1 MRNTLRD
8 TTVVEKAARTM
19 DMTTETATKATALDD
34 KSNILAAA
42 RRITD
47 KGKILL
53 VTFINDAFLPL
64 AFSWLCNTEGM
75 GIHDQILIIA
85 SDNDTEQTVKR
96 KRPEIATVAISGY
109 SMKGHQTYTRAG
121 YVRLCIKRTQILNWI
136 LQENMGIFLF
146 EFDSLWVR
154 NPVPEM
160 TAFDDYDLVTTPV
173 AGRPGKFTTGF
184 YYMAPTNPMKKF
196 WQELTRRLNI
206 LDNKLKKLAPRTVIS
221 ESANDQLYFA
231 ALLKEKYAGIRIKA
245 LSLSEY
251 PDGKWYRLPAKKR
264 YTTKIFVLNN
274 NWIIGNSKKIQ
285 RAKKFGHWFLHADGT
300 CDVEQ
305 VRRTVQLN

>member
-1 MRNTLRD
+1 MKTVYVVLGTGVCILLVTNPHDILMRNTLRD

-121 YVRLCIKRTQILNWI
+121 YVRLCI
-136 LQENMGIFLF
+136 
-146 EFDSLWVR
+146 
-154 NPVPEM
+154 
-160 TAFDDYDLVTTPV
+160 
-173 AGRPGKFTTGF
+173 
-184 YYMAPTNPMKKF
+184 
-196 WQELTRRLNI
+196 
-206 LDNKLKKLAPRTVIS
+206 
-221 ESANDQLYFA
+221 
-231 ALLKEKYAGIRIKA
+231 
-245 LSLSEY
+245 
-251 PDGKWYRLPAKKR
+251 
-264 YTTKIFVLNN
+264 
-274 NWIIGNSKKIQ
+274 
-285 RAKKFGHWFLHADGT
+285 
-300 CDVEQ
+300 
-305 VRRTVQLN
+305 